1 MPDKVTR
8 RETLKGMFSGAAVA
22 ANTLIARRISS
33 ALLPG
38 EEIERAQR
46 QAMSRL
52 GGNLPQWL
60 DPSTASSAVA
70 NTDFDLQ
77 TATIADISRAMDKN
91 ALSSAQLVRLSLARI
106 KAYEPELHAI
116 ITLNSHA
123 LDEARALDVERRAKG
138 PRSLL
143 HGIPV
148 LLKDNINTRD
158 LPTTLGF
165 YGLKGAVPYAD
176 AEVVQ
181 KLRAAGAIILA
192 KVNLSELAG
201 GPSMS
206 SLGGQTHNPHNL
218 AYSPAGSSSG
228 TAVGVAAGYAPIGI
242 GTDTTGSVRWP
253 AATNGV
259 VGLKPTT
266 GAISS
271 IGVMPTAP
279 TLDSVGPM
287 ARSVSDVSLVLG
299 ILQGIDVRDPAIR
312 SEKLFYY
319 PSDYKAGL
327 VPDALRGARLGFLRR
342 DFSGDDPET
351 DAIMNAAVEKL
362 KASGATVIDVQLPF
376 WLIHFH
382 GDLESLIVRTES
394 APNLNAYLLA
404 SFPSGY
410 PRTHAEILA
419 MSDQIA
425 SSAPAGILPN
435 PGRLDGYRAEAATPP
450 PTNPLYIAA
459 RDQGR
464 AFVKASME
472 AILIQDKLDAIVCP
486 TQTRPIQKIGEA
498 PQRNS
503 RGLFGNFGHGITSLM
518 GWPELTVPAGFT
530 SEGLPVGISFIGSEF
545 SDVKLLAF
553 GYAYEQATQALRQ
566 PTTTPPLPGDHFT
579 Y

>member
-1 MPDKVTR
+1 
-8 RETLKGMFSGAAVA
+8 
-22 ANTLIARRISS
+22 
-33 ALLPG
+33 
-38 EEIERAQR
+38 
-46 QAMSRL
+46 
-52 GGNLPQWL
+52 
-60 DPSTASSAVA
+60 
-70 NTDFDLQ
+70 
-77 TATIADISRAMDKN
+77 
-91 ALSSAQLVRLSLARI
+91 
-106 KAYEPELHAI
+106 
-116 ITLNSHA
+116 
-123 LDEARALDVERRAKG
+123 
-138 PRSLL
+138 
-143 HGIPV
+143 
-148 LLKDNINTRD
+148 
-158 LPTTLGF
+158 
-165 YGLKGAVPYAD
+165 
-176 AEVVQ
+176 
-181 KLRAAGAIILA
+181 
-192 KVNLSELAG
+192 
-201 GPSMS
+201 MS

-228 TAVGVAAGYAPIGI
+228 TAVGVAAGYAPFGI

-266 GAISS
+266 GVISTV
-271 IGVMPTAP
+271 GVMPTAP
-279 TLDSVGPM
+279 TLDTVGPI

-299 ILQGIDVRDPAIR
+299 ILQGIDVRDPSIR

-327 VPDALRGARLGFLRR
+327 GPDSLRGARLGFLRR

-362 KASGATVIDVQLPF
+362 KACGATVIDVQLPF

-394 APNLNAYLLA
+394 APNLNAYLQA

-419 MSDQIA
+419 MSEQIA

-472 AILIQDKLDAIVCP
+472 AILIQDNLDAIVCP
-486 TQTRPIQKIGEA
+486 TQTRPIQKIGED
-498 PQRNS
+498 PKRNS
-503 RGLFGNFGHGITSLM
+503 RGLFGNFGLGITSLM

-530 SEGLPVGISFIGSEF
+530 SEGLPVGISFVGSEF

-553 GYAYEQATQALRQ
+553 GYAYEQANQALRQ
-566 PTTTPPLPGDHFT
+566 PVTTPPLPGERFT